1 MQHVVLFQPSQDGW
15 GPRRPDGGSPVQSQ
29 ERRDNAGGVIAGQGA
44 GCLACSSRWRARS
57 GLGGSGGGSQTPN
70 VAIRLRGV
78 LVMARYAQASGLSSC
93 SFAPIACWF
102 RPRREW
108 APASTILCC
117 GFALAERFP
126 TRPWARQWSECS
138 PRWLLSRPLVG
149 APTGILGHGLAR
161 PRRRGRAMRAWSRRA
176 FPSQRLQRSRR
187 ADLGDRNGVGHGAST
202 LTSAWPGQA
211 SQTALTER
219 RCLRACSRSPTGNE
233 SNQGQRQ
240 RVSRSG
246 A

>member
-1 MQHVVLFQPSQDGW
+1 M
-15 GPRRPDGGSPVQSQ
+15 RRRQGFRPALSRQSL
-29 ERRDNAGGVIAGQGA
+29 AGFGQGA
-44 GCLACSSRWRARS
+44 SGNPPAPSFVVVSPWLSESR
-57 GLGGSGGGSQTPN
+57 LG
-70 VAIRLRGV
+70 
-78 LVMARYAQASGLSSC
+78 
-93 SFAPIACWF
+93 
-102 RPRREW
+102 
-108 APASTILCC
+108 
-117 GFALAERFP
+117 
-126 TRPWARQWSECS
+126 PWARQWSECS

-149 APTGILGHGLAR
+149 APTGILHHSLAR

-219 RCLRACSRSPTGNE
+219 RCFRACSRSPTGNE